1 MSAELAALESK
12 VLQRDVIP
20 ENALEIVT
28 ETAEKLGRLIHLKQR
43 TVL

>member
-20 ENALEIVT
+20 ENALEIVA
-28 ETAEKLGRLIHLKQR
+28 ETAEKLGKLIYLKQ
-43 TVL
+43 